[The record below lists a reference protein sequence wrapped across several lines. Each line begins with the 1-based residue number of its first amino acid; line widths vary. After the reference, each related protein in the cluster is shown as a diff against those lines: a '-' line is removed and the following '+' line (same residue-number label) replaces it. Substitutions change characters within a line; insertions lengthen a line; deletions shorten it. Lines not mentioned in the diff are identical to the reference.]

1 MELINKKGMFYMTEK
16 IIDANAKRHD
26 LDAFNGLVFVH
37 GLKDEPYTTDKIIAE
52 HSGNK
57 LKSVKRLITNNRSE
71 FEDYGILRFEIAKL
85 PGRGRPQ
92 KTYQLNEQ
100 QATFLITM
108 LDNTPQVKQF
118 KKNLVNEF
126 YCMKQELT
134 QRQINRAIEK
144 PQRKMLMDAVKSWP
158 NANQWSYRNMT
169 QLLLKRA
176 TGGMT
181 AQQIKKERHV
191 KTALDGL
198 TVKEQER
205 YTQLENIAIGLVGL
219 NKSWNEIKGLL
230 LLA

>member
-1 MELINKKGMFYMTEK
+1 MTEK
-16 IIDANAKRHD
+16 VIEEAAKKHD
-26 LDAFNGLVFVH
+26 LAGLAGLVFVH
-37 GLKDEPYTTDKIIAE
+37 GLNEEPYTTDKIIAE
-52 HSGNK
+52 HSGNS
-57 LKSVKRLITNNRSE
+57 LHAVKVLIYNHKQD
-71 FEDYGILRFEIAKL
+71 FEDFGILSFEMTKL

-92 KTYQLNEQ
+92 KTYHLNEQ

-118 KKNLVNEF
+118 KKSLVREF
-126 YCMKQELT
+126 YAMKQELT

-144 PQRKMLMDAVKSWP
+144 PQRKTLMAAVKSWP

-198 TVKEQER
+198 TVKEQAR
-205 YTQLENIAIGLVGL
+205 YEQLENIAIGLVSL
-219 NKSWNEIKGLL
+219 NKTWDEVKGVL

>member
-1 MELINKKGMFYMTEK
+1 MNFMTEK
-16 IIDANAKRHD
+16 IIEEAAKKHD
-26 LDAFNGLVFVH
+26 LAGLAGLVFVH
-37 GLKDEPYTTDKIIAE
+37 GLNEEPYTTDKIIAE
-52 HSGNK
+52 HSGNS
-57 LKSVKRLITNNRSE
+57 LHAVKVLIYNHKQD
-71 FEDYGILRFEIAKL
+71 FEDFGILSFEMTKL

-92 KTYQLNEQ
+92 KTYHLNEQ

-118 KKNLVNEF
+118 KKSLVREF
-126 YCMKQELT
+126 YAMKQELT

-144 PQRKMLMDAVKSWP
+144 PQRKTLMDAVKSWP
-158 NANQWSYRNMT
+158 NAPRHIYINMT

-198 TVKEQER
+198 TVKEQAR
-205 YTQLENIAIGLVGL
+205 YEQLENIAIGLVSL
-219 NKSWNEIKGLL
+219 NKTWDEVKGVL

>member
-1 MELINKKGMFYMTEK
+1 MTEK
-16 IIDANAKRHD
+16 VIEEAAQKHNLAG
-26 LDAFNGLVFVH
+26 LAGLVFVH
-37 GLKDEPYTTDKIIAE
+37 GLNEEPYTTDKIIAE
-52 HSGNK
+52 HSGNS
-57 LKSVKRLITNNRSE
+57 LHAVKVLIYNHKQD
-71 FEDYGILRFEIAKL
+71 FEDFGILSFEMTKL

-92 KTYQLNEQ
+92 KTYHLNEQ

-118 KKNLVNEF
+118 KKSLVREF
-126 YCMKQELT
+126 YAMKQELT

-144 PQRKMLMDAVKSWP
+144 PQRKTLMDAVKSWP
-158 NANQWSYRNMT
+158 NAPRHIYINMT

-198 TVKEQER
+198 TVKEQAR
-205 YTQLENIAIGLVGL
+205 YEQLENIAIGLVSL
-219 NKSWNEIKGLL
+219 NKTWDEVKGVL

>member
-1 MELINKKGMFYMTEK
+1 MTEK
-16 IIDANAKRHD
+16 VIEEAAKKHD
-26 LDAFNGLVFVH
+26 LAGLADLVFVH
-37 GLKDEPYTTDKIIAE
+37 GLNEEPYTTDKIIAE
-52 HSGNK
+52 HSGNS
-57 LKSVKRLITNNRSE
+57 LHAVKVLIYNHKQD
-71 FEDYGILRFEIAKL
+71 FEDFGILSFEMTKL

-92 KTYQLNEQ
+92 KTYHLNEQ

-118 KKNLVNEF
+118 KKSLVREF
-126 YCMKQELT
+126 YAMKQELT

-144 PQRKMLMDAVKSWP
+144 PQRKTLMAAVKSWP
-158 NANQWSYRNMT
+158 NAPRHIYINMT

-198 TVKEQER
+198 TIKEQAR
-205 YTQLENIAIGLVGL
+205 YEQLENIAIGLVSL
-219 NKSWNEIKGLL
+219 NKTWDEVKGVL

>member
-1 MELINKKGMFYMTEK
+1 MTEK
-16 IIDANAKRHD
+16 IIEEAAKKHD
-26 LDAFNGLVFVH
+26 LAGLADLVFVH
-37 GLKDEPYTTDKIIAE
+37 GLNEEPYTTDKIIAE
-52 HSGNK
+52 HSGNS
-57 LKSVKRLITNNRSE
+57 LHAVKVLIYNHKQD
-71 FEDYGILRFEIAKL
+71 FEDFGILSFEMTKL

-92 KTYQLNEQ
+92 KTYHLNEQ

-118 KKNLVNEF
+118 KKSLVREF
-126 YCMKQELT
+126 YAMKQELT

-144 PQRKMLMDAVKSWP
+144 PQRKTLMAAVKSWP
-158 NANQWSYRNMT
+158 NAPRHIYINMT

-198 TVKEQER
+198 TIKEQAR
-205 YTQLENIAIGLVGL
+205 YEQLENIAIGLVSL
-219 NKSWNEIKGLL
+219 NKTWDEVKGVL

>member
-1 MELINKKGMFYMTEK
+1 MN
-16 IIDANAKRHD
+16 D
-26 LDAFNGLVFVH
+26 LVFMH
-37 GLKDEPYTTDKIIAE
+37 GLNEEPYTTDRILAKCSNNSLHAV
-52 HSGNK
+52 
-57 LKSVKRLITNNRSE
+57 KSLIYNHKRDLDE
-71 FEDYGILRFEIAKL
+71 FGILSFEMTKL

-92 KTYQLNEQ
+92 KTYHLNEQ

-118 KKNLVNEF
+118 KKSLVREF
-126 YCMKQELT
+126 YAMKQELT

-144 PQRKMLMDAVKSWP
+144 PQRKTLMAAVKSWP
-158 NANQWSYRNMT
+158 NAPRHIYINMT

-198 TVKEQER
+198 TVKEQAR
-205 YTQLENIAIGLVGL
+205 YEQLENIAIGLVSL
-219 NKSWNEIKGLL
+219 NKTWDEVKGVL

>member
-1 MELINKKGMFYMTEK
+1 MTEK
-16 IIDANAKRHD
+16 IIEANTKKHN
-26 LDAFNGLVFVH
+26 LGAFNGLVFVH
-37 GLKDEPYTTDKIIAE
+37 GLNNEPYTTDKIIAE
-52 HSGNK
+52 CSNNQ
-57 LKSVKRLITNNRSE
+57 LKVVKNLIRNHKKDFEDFGVLHFENAKPLKGSKGGRPIKTYHLNERQATLLIT
-71 FEDYGILRFEIAKL
+71 Y
-85 PGRGRPQ
+85 
-92 KTYQLNEQ
+92 
-100 QATFLITM
+100 
-108 LDNTPQVKQF
+108 LDNTPEVNQF

-126 YCMKQELT
+126 YRMKRELT
-134 QRQINRAIEK
+134 QRKINRAIEK
-144 PQRKMLMDAVKSWP
+144 LQRKTLMDAVKSWP

-219 NKSWNEIKGLL
+219 NKSWDEIKGLL

>member
-1 MELINKKGMFYMTEK
+1 MTEK
-16 IIDANAKRHD
+16 VIEEAAKKHD
-26 LDAFNGLVFVH
+26 LAGLADLVFVH
-37 GLKDEPYTTDKIIAE
+37 GLNEEPYTTDKIIAE
-52 HSGNK
+52 HSGNS
-57 LKSVKRLITNNRSE
+57 LHAVKVLIYNHKQD
-71 FEDYGILRFEIAKL
+71 FEDFGILSFEMTKL

-92 KTYQLNEQ
+92 KTYHLNEQ

-118 KKNLVNEF
+118 KKSLVREF
-126 YCMKQELT
+126 YAMKQELT

-144 PQRKMLMDAVKSWP
+144 PQRKTLMAAVKSWP
-158 NANQWSYRNMT
+158 NAPRNIYINMT

-198 TVKEQER
+198 TVKEQAR
-205 YTQLENIAIGLVGL
+205 YEQLENIAIGLVSL
-219 NKSWNEIKGLL
+219 NKTWDEVKGVL